1 MYVGPDGEHYYT
13 LLPDETRERNVQ
25 IVKINRKSLQT
36 EYVTS
41 GRKDVTDILRILPS
55 GSDDRTTI
63 HYMATR
69 EGAPGQRHYYSVE
82 VATSRKS
89 FFGSPNKQQH
99 QQQAKPPAYSGW
111 PKEGMGRNSAG
122 SSSISSSSSV
132 SFSEQCHTCD
142 QLELKQCLYNRVQ
155 LSRAAS
161 YYVHECLGPGI
172 PYSTLVERE
181 ESEGDQQTSTSRR
194 PWLNNDQLAA
204 SLATKLMPTVRTE
217 VFNTTEGYCKFLL
230 FFFVVFL
237 LKIFCNRALSA

>member
-1 MYVGPDGEHYYT
+1 M
-13 LLPDETRERNVQ
+13 
-25 IVKINRKSLQT
+25 KINRKSLQT

-89 FFGSPNKQQH
+89 FFGSNKQQH
-99 QQQAKPPAYSGW
+99 QQAKPPAYSGW

-122 SSSISSSSSV
+122 SSSSSSSV

-172 PYSTLVERE
+172 PYSTLVERA
-181 ESEGDQQTSTSRR
+181 ESDQTNARR

-230 FFFVVFL
+230 FFFGCFL
-237 LKIFCNRALSA
+237 LNIFCNRALSA